1 MYLVTLVVGVLLLS
15 KANALKCFEC
25 VPGTSETCI
34 DTAKECPS
42 PNNLCAAMRLVTY
55 AGASKDKEIKAKMC
69 ALRGDCI
76 RGSVNFGSDKT
87 VIVSEC
93 CSSELCNIQ
102 HASEPNFVPNGKK
115 CFSCEGNQCMKTL
128 NCEGDQDYCITSTSS
143 GLTAT
148 VSREHLK
155 SPLSVEP
162 VLPSSTDWHFGPP
175 VYWWCSLFEGG
186 GHGWYWLI
194 PGGFFAGPGSGLPP
208 GGGAA
213 VGPRVPGAHG

>member
-128 NCEGDQDYCITSTSS
+128 NCDGDQDYCIKSTINVGGEVQTLKGCASKIMCSENPSVLFQNYIGLGSSCCQGDYCNSASSASAGLLLLPTS
-143 GLTAT
+143 L
-148 VSREHLK
+148 LF
-155 SPLSVEP
+155 L
-162 VLPSSTDWHFGPP
+162 VLFT
-175 VYWWCSLFEGG
+175 
-186 GHGWYWLI
+186 
-194 PGGFFAGPGSGLPP
+194 
-208 GGGAA
+208 
-213 VGPRVPGAHG
+213 